1 MGIYSLLITY
11 YSLLQN
17 HRAYPS
23 PDGDAARTGTPRAN
37 TAVRMSIVKNK
48 QFILLNI
55 VGFIYTH
62 LILIHEMKLC
72 KLKLHRHFP

>member
-37 TAVRMSIVKNK
+37 TAVRMSSN
-48 QFILLNI
+48 
-55 VGFIYTH
+55 GFIVT
-62 LILIHEMKLC
+62 IAC
-72 KLKLHRHFP
+72 N

>member
-37 TAVRMSIVKNK
+37 TAVKISTR
-48 QFILLNI
+48 
-55 VGFIYTH
+55 
-62 LILIHEMKLC
+62 LILVKTAIYRILS
-72 KLKLHRHFP
+72 L